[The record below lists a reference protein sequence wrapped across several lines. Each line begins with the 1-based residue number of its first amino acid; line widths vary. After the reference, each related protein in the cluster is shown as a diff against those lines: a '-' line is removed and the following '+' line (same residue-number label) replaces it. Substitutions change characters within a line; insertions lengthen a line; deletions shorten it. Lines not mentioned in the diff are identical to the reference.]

1 YGYHPVITNLLTSV
15 TNALG
20 YYTLYTH
27 DTNTMKVTSI
37 SFPGGMV
44 RDRSYY
50 SDGPSKGFLASEI
63 DEGYRTNTFSY
74 TNGNVRAWTNELGLV
89 GTFEWDLLNRMRL
102 TSYPDGSTVSNH
114 YENLDLVEVK
124 DRLNHWTK
132 YTFNE
137 VRQLTGET
145 NANGAVTVYDY
156 CGCGSPA

>member
-1 YGYHPVITNLLTSV
+1 
-15 TNALG
+15 
-20 YYTLYTH
+20 
-27 DTNTMKVTSI
+27 
-37 SFPGGMV
+37 
-44 RDRSYY
+44 
-50 SDGPSKGFLASEI
+50 SEI

-89 GTFEWDLLNRMRL
+89 RTFEWDLLNRMRL

-156 CGCGSPA
+156 CGCGSPAHIIRSNGPAALITTISYDMGGRVTNVVFPDGYQINRAYDATNRLKTVTDSGGRH